1 MKLTRNTKLYTAS
14 DGKQVSVIYRTLTVS
29 EIAVIDKIKNSY
41 YKAEIAYDLAY
52 ISGNEPNF
60 LAKYQIG
67 MDIIESSLLEI
78 NDETLFTLT
87 VDDFRSSVKNDLA
100 FNLIPSIINVLPGT
114 SIEYLL
120 NITYL
125 DLIELGALCEKIT
138 NKKIFSTNN
147 SISKPSETKKDGKL
161 FFDDN
166 DGRSLQEKMKDLS
179 NF

>member
-1 MKLTRNTKLYTAS
+1 MKFTRNTKLYTAT
-14 DGKQVSVIYRTLTVS
+14 DGQQVSVIYRTLTIS
-29 EIAVIDKIKNSY
+29 ELSVIEKIHNSFY
-41 YKAEIAYDLAY
+41 RSEIAYDLAY
-52 ISGNEPNF
+52 ISGNDPHF

-67 MDIIESSLLEI
+67 QDIIQASTLEV
-78 NDETLFTLT
+78 NDETLLVLT
-87 VDDFRSSVKNDLA
+87 VEDFRVSVKNDLA

-114 SIEYLL
+114 TIEYLL

-125 DLIELGALCEKIT
+125 DLIELGTLCEKMT
-138 NKKIFSTNN
+138 NKKIFNTTTAL
-147 SISKPSETKKDGKL
+147 SKPIDNVKDGKL

>member
-1 MKLTRNTKLYTAS
+1 MKFTRNTKLYNST
-14 DGKQVSVIYRTLTVS
+14 DGKEVSIVYRTLTIS
-29 EIAVIDKIKNSY
+29 EISVIDRIKNAY
-41 YKAEIAYDLAY
+41 YRAEMAYELGY
-52 ISGNEPNF
+52 ISGNEPHF

-67 MDIIESSLLEI
+67 QDILEASSLEV
-78 NDETLFTLT
+78 NDETLFALT
-87 VDDFRSSVKNDLA
+87 VDDFRASIKGDLA

-114 SIEYLL
+114 TVEYLL

-125 DLIELGALCEKIT
+125 DLIELGALCEKMA
-138 NKKIFSTNN
+138 NKKIFNTTNT
-147 SISKPSETKKDGKL
+147 ISKAHEQQKDGKL